1 MRTGGYMAV
10 VMVGSMAF
18 DTIHTPT
25 VSRERV
31 LGGACV
37 YASIAC
43 SYFDRTHIVGVV
55 GDDFKD
61 ENLKV
66 LKDHKIDIGGV
77 KRMAGKSF
85 FWEGRYNADMKTRD
99 TIKTEL
105 NVFEQFD
112 PVMPESFKYV
122 PYLFLAN
129 IDPDLQLK
137 VLNSMQKLKFS
148 MVDTMNLWISI
159 KKEKLTE
166 VFSKVDCV
174 VLNDEEIRLFTGKDN
189 ILQGAK
195 EIQAIG
201 PRYVII
207 KKGEHGAA
215 LAAPGSYFSLPSYPV
230 DSVVDPTGAGDS
242 FGGAFIGY
250 LSKANK
256 TDVTSLKKAVAYGNT
271 VASFTVEDFSVDRLK
286 NLTRRDIDK
295 RMKKIKKMVRF

>member
-1 MRTGGYMAV
+1 MPV
-10 VMVGSMAF
+10 VIVGSMAF

-25 VSRERV
+25 ASRERV

-37 YASIAC
+37 YASIAS

-55 GDDFKD
+55 GDDFT
-61 ENLKV
+61 EESFKV
-66 LKDHKIDIGGV
+66 LKDHKIDVKGV
-77 KRMAGKSF
+77 KKTAGKSF
-85 FWEGRYNADMKTRD
+85 FWEGRYNTDMKTRD

-105 NVFEQFD
+105 NVFETFN
-112 PVMPESFKYV
+112 PELPESFKYV

-129 IDPDLQLK
+129 IDPELQLK

-174 VLNDEEIRLFTGKDN
+174 VLNDEEIKLFTGKDN
-189 ILQGAK
+189 ILQGAR
-195 EIQAIG
+195 EIQALG

-215 LAAPGSYFSLPSYPV
+215 LAAANTYFSLPSFPV
-230 DSVVDPTGAGDS
+230 ENVVDPTGAGDS

-250 LSKANK
+250 LSKENK
-256 TDVTSLKKAVAYGNT
+256 TDVSALKKAIAYGNT

-286 NLTRRDIDK
+286 NLSRRDIDR

>member
-1 MRTGGYMAV
+1 MPV
-10 VMVGSMAF
+10 VIVGSMAF
-18 DTIHTPT
+18 DTIQTP
-25 VSRERV
+25 VARKEMV

-37 YASIAC
+37 YASIA
-43 SYFDRTHIVGVV
+43 SSFFDRTHIVGVV
-55 GDDFKD
+55 GEDFTEKQFS
-61 ENLKV
+61 V
-66 LKDHKIDIGGV
+66 LKDHRIDLNGV
-77 KRMAGKSF
+77 KKMKGKSF
-85 FWEGRYNADMKTRD
+85 FWEGRYNNDMKTRE

-105 NVFEQFD
+105 NVFEKFD
-112 PVMPESFKYV
+112 PVLPESFKYV

-129 IDPDLQLK
+129 IDPELQLK

-159 KKEKLTE
+159 KKQQLTE

-189 ILQGAK
+189 ILHGAK
-195 EIQAIG
+195 DIQALG

-215 LAAPGSYFSLPSYPV
+215 LVAPSTYFCLPSYPV
-230 DSVVDPTGAGDS
+230 ENVVDPTGAGDS

-250 LSKANK
+250 LSKINK
-256 TDVTSLKKAVAYGNT
+256 TDAASLKKAVAYGNT
-271 VASFTVEDFSVDRLK
+271 VASFTVEDFSVDRLDK
-286 NLTRRDIDK
+286 ITRKDIDR